1 MKPTVG
7 EKFIAARGL
16 GYAYRRGSP
25 ILKGIDL
32 TLDRHSAT
40 LICGASGSGKSTLC
54 RTFNGLIPHFYG
66 GRLEG
71 QVIVGDRSVADQSVA
86 ELFDR
91 VGMVFQ
97 NPETQL
103 FCGRVDRELAFGL
116 ESLGLDRATI
126 LRRIAATAERLA
138 IEELLPRAPHE
149 LSGGEKHLV
158 TLAAILALEPAVL
171 VLDEPYANLDARH
184 VRCIRN
190 ILKAIHADGT
200 GIVICEHRLGP
211 TLPDVERMV
220 VLQDGR
226 LVADGKRDTILDH
239 DLKSWGLEPPLPV
252 ELGKR
257 YGLDPLPLT
266 VEDLPP
272 RMARPDEAAE
282 PLQASGAYAGPTGG
296 PPVLAVEGLSAS
308 RGRRTLLDNI
318 SFQARAGE
326 CLAIVGANGAGKTTL
341 LRHIMG
347 LERPKAG
354 KIQIKNRSLKGQS
367 VARVAA
373 DVGLAFQN
381 PENQF
386 FKLTVREEIEA
397 GPQALKKI
405 DSQWVQTLIKR
416 FRLTPFLDRAPYRL
430 SGGEKKRVAFASAL
444 AARPSIL
451 ALDEPTAGQDFFFRR
466 ALARLLEEVR
476 GEGLLVLLV
485 THDLAFAERCAER
498 WLLMAEG
505 RLLADG
511 TSWEIMAN
519 HEILSRANL
528 APTDRF
534 RIFGEAQGSAGHA

>member
-1 MKPTVG
+1 MKLAAG
-7 EKFIAARGL
+7 DKFIAAHRM
-16 GYAYRRGSP
+16 GYAYRRGRP
-25 ILKGIDL
+25 VLDAIDL
-32 TLDRHSAT
+32 AFDQHAAT

-71 QVIVGDRSVADQSVA
+71 DVFVGGRPVTEQSVA
-86 ELFDR
+86 WLFDR

-126 LRRIAATAERLA
+126 RRRIAATAERLA
-138 IEELLPRAPHE
+138 IEHLLPRAPHA
-149 LSGGEKHLV
+149 LSGGEKHLI

-184 VRCIRN
+184 VRRIRA
-190 ILKAIHADGT
+190 ILKSIYADGT
-200 GIVICEHRLGP
+200 GILICEHRLGP

-220 VLQDGR
+220 VLQNGR
-226 LVADGKRDTILDH
+226 VVADDKREKVLAQ
-239 DLKSWGLEPPLPV
+239 DLKAWGLEPPLPV
-252 ELGKR
+252 ELGKQL
-257 YGLDPLPLT
+257 GLDPLPLT
-266 VEDLPP
+266 VADLPAHMTWP
-272 RMARPDEAAE
+272 LETAE
-282 PLQASGAYAGPTGG
+282 PPWRPGAPPASVSG
-296 PPVLAVEGLSAS
+296 PPVLAVEGLGAR
-308 RGRRTLLDNI
+308 RGGCTLLDGI
-318 SFQARAGE
+318 DFHAHAGE

-347 LERPKAG
+347 LERPSAG
-354 KIQIKNRSLKGQS
+354 MIRINNCSLKGRS
-367 VARVAA
+367 VAQVAA

-397 GPQALKKI
+397 GPHALEKI
-405 DSQWVQTLIKR
+405 DAPWIQTLIER

-444 AARPSIL
+444 AARPAIL
-451 ALDEPTAGQDFFFRR
+451 ALDEPTAGQDYFFRR
-466 ALARLLEEVR
+466 ALTRLLEDIR
-476 GEGLLVLLV
+476 SQGLLVILV
-485 THDLAFAERCAER
+485 THDLTFAENCAQR

-511 TSWEIMAN
+511 APWEVMADR
-519 HEILSRANL
+519 EALSRANL

-534 RIFGEAQGSAGHA
+534 RVFGAPPGMAGHA

>member
-1 MKPTVG
+1 M
-7 EKFIAARGL
+7 FIITRGL
-16 GYAYRRGSP
+16 GYAYRRSRP
-25 ILKGIDL
+25 VLEGIDL
-32 TLDRHSAT
+32 AIDRHAAT

-66 GRLEG
+66 GRIDG
-71 QVIVGDRSVADQSVA
+71 DVIVGGHPVAEQSVA
-86 ELFDR
+86 GLFDR

-126 LRRIAATAERLA
+126 RRRIAATAERLS

-158 TLAAILALEPAVL
+158 TLAAILALAPAVL

-184 VRCIRN
+184 VRRIRK
-190 ILKAIHADGT
+190 ILQTIHADGT

-226 LVADGKRDTILDH
+226 VVADGKRDAVLDH
-239 DLKSWGLEPPLPV
+239 DLEAWGLEPPLPIA
-252 ELGKR
+252 LGKR
-257 YGLDPLPLT
+257 HDLRPLPLT
-266 VEDLPP
+266 VEALPTPKAWSLDTVETPKSP
-272 RMARPDEAAE
+272 RMP
-282 PLQASGAYAGPTGG
+282 PTPAGG
-296 PPVLAVEGLSAS
+296 PPVLAVERLTAR
-308 RGRRTLLDNI
+308 RGRHTLLDGI
-318 SFQARAGE
+318 SFQACAGE

-341 LRHIMG
+341 LRHLMG
-347 LERPKAG
+347 LERPSAG
-354 KIQIKNRSLKGQS
+354 AIRIKDAPIRGRS

-373 DVGLAFQN
+373 HVGLAFQN

-386 FKLTVREEIEA
+386 FRLTVREEIEA
-397 GPQALKKI
+397 GPQALKKHDPRWI
-405 DSQWVQTLIKR
+405 QTLIER

-444 AARPSIL
+444 AARPAIL

-476 GEGLLVLLV
+476 SEGLLVILV
-485 THDLAFAERCAER
+485 THDLTFAEQCAER

-505 RLLADG
+505 RLLSDGAPWEVMADR
-511 TSWEIMAN
+511 EA
-519 HEILSRANL
+519 LARANL
-528 APTDRF
+528 VPTDRF
-534 RIFGEAQGSAGHA
+534 RIFGAPQEPTGHA

>member
-1 MKPTVG
+1 MKLAAG
-7 EKFIAARGL
+7 EKFMATRGL
-16 GYAYRRGSP
+16 GYAYRHGSP
-25 ILKGIDL
+25 VLAGIDL
-32 TLDRHSAT
+32 AIDRHTAT

-66 GRLEG
+66 GRLKG
-71 QVIVGDRSVADQSVA
+71 QVLVGGQPVSEQSVA
-86 ELFDR
+86 GLFDR

-116 ESLGLDRATI
+116 ESLGLNRAAI
-126 LRRIAATAERLA
+126 RRRIAAAAERLS

-171 VLDEPYANLDARH
+171 VLDEPYANLDAGH
-184 VRCIRN
+184 VRRIRA
-190 ILKAIHADGT
+190 ILKAFHADGT

-226 LVADGKRDTILDH
+226 VVADGKREAVLEN
-239 DLKSWGLEPPLPV
+239 DLKAWGLEPPLPL

-257 YGLDPLPLT
+257 HGLKPLPLK

-272 RMARPDEAAE
+272 RMTPPYEATG
-282 PLQASGAYAGPTGG
+282 PLLASGAYAGPSGG
-296 PPVLAVEGLSAS
+296 PPVLTIEGLSAR
-308 RGRRTLLDNI
+308 RGGRTLLDGI

-347 LERPKAG
+347 LEQPSAG
-354 KIQIKNRSLKGQS
+354 TIRIKKLSLKGQS

-386 FKLTVREEIEA
+386 FRLTVREEIEA
-397 GPQALKKI
+397 GPHVLKRH
-405 DSQWVQTLIKR
+405 DPQWIQTLIER

-444 AARPSIL
+444 AARPAIL
-451 ALDEPTAGQDFFFRR
+451 ALDEPTAGQDYFFRR

-476 GEGLLVLLV
+476 SEGLLVILV
-485 THDLAFAERCAER
+485 THDLTFAEQCAGR

-505 RLLADG
+505 QLLSDGAPWKVMADR
-511 TSWEIMAN
+511 EA
-519 HEILSRANL
+519 LARANL

-534 RIFGEAQGSAGHA
+534 RVFGAPQEPT